1 MNIDYIFW
9 WTSKYQFLKDIH
21 IYIYIEPFP
30 WIYNEYIIHFLAE
43 VEHLKKMSPIH
54 IRQFLSMSKWWNLL
68 IIISK
73 VQCSQYWPLIYT
85 KYIINECCS
94 TIGLI
99 IGTIFY
105 IICTYTYLHRYTLWI
120 FKMTVIL

>member
-21 IYIYIEPFP
+21 IYIHIKPFP

-94 TIGLI
+94 TIRLT

>member
-21 IYIYIEPFP
+21 IYIHIKPFP

-43 VEHLKKMSPIH
+43 VEHLKKMFPIH

-73 VQCSQYWPLIYT
+73 VQCSQHWPLIYT

-94 TIGLI
+94 TIRLI
-99 IGTIFY
+99 LGTIFY

-120 FKMTVIL
+120 FTMTVIL